1 MGFDVWTQK
10 DLAKGKIVLEFALKK
25 TLKFLVKFV
34 YSEKVT
40 KFCEI
45 FILLLSTVHTDKSKV
60 KISQNFVA
68 FTDYMNLN
76 STSELL
82 STNLQPQNG

>member
-45 FILLLSTVHTDKSKV
+45 FILLLSTVQTV
-60 KISQNFVA
+60 R
-68 FTDYMNLN
+68 
-76 STSELL
+76 
-82 STNLQPQNG
+82 